1 MYRDSNTTSICILI
15 SVRKSKHVSK
25 SFLCSKDYAD
35 QLVSTSIDKQHQ
47 IDNVIDKIPIV
58 PILCLTLI

>member
-25 SFLCSKDYAD
+25 SLLCNYAD

-47 IDNVIDKIPIV
+47 IDNVIDIIPIV